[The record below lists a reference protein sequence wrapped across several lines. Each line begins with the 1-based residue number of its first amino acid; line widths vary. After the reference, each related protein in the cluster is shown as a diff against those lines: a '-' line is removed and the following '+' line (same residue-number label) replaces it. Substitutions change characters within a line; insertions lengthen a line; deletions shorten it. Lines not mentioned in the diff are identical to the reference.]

1 MKAILSPLRVLLMAL
16 ALSRTTALAQD
27 NNGNATYEATD
38 ATSVVYQTPVTY
50 YAPVV
55 YQAPVAYYAPV
66 YYQTATTAA
75 VVDCAQY
82 RQSSPAS
89 TVTVIGAHGG
99 TYTYSNRPTTTC
111 KTSSVVTFN
120 SRW

>member
-16 ALSRTTALAQD
+16 ALSGTIALAQD
-27 NNGNATYEATD
+27 DGNATYKASD

-50 YAPVV
+50 FASVV

-66 YYQTATTAA
+66 YYQTATPAA